1 MTTDVERAIAE
12 LVAIGD
18 LEQDVPRSS
27 IEDLAILHAR
37 FLGGLEECTGLAAL
51 SLTGCA
57 VGEYDV
63 VSRLP
68 VLRVLVIEHSDLTDV
83 AWATGLPLQTAF
95 VRRNRLRDAMPL
107 LDLPDLQSIDLT
119 GNPLDDQSRAAAMK
133 HDTDRLCYVDDAET
147 AQVNVRLADTA
158 TGIVAYRR
166 DGALWACAT
175 GLDLTDWPEAGHVQT
190 TVEQLELVVSGALT
204 PQQLLELDPG
214 QGEGDPR

>member
-12 LVAIGD
+12 LVAIGI
-18 LEQDVPRSS
+18 LEQDFPKSS
-27 IEDLAILHAR
+27 IEDLAIFHAR
-37 FLGGLEECTGLAAL
+37 SLGGLEECTGLATL

-68 VLRVLVIEHSDLTDV
+68 ALRVLVIENADLTDV

-95 VRRNRLRDAMPL
+95 VRRSRLRDAMPL
-107 LDLPDLQSIDLT
+107 LDLTDLQSIDLT
-119 GNPLDDQSRAAAMK
+119 GNPLDEQSRAAATAD
-133 HDTDRLCYVDDAET
+133 DTDRLCYIDDAET
-147 AQVNVRLADTA
+147 ARVNVRLADKA

-166 DGALWACAT
+166 DGALRACAT
-175 GLDLTDWPEAGHVQT
+175 GLDITDWPEAGHVET

-204 PQQLLELDPG
+204 PRQLLGLDPG
-214 QGEGDPR
+214 EGEGGPQ